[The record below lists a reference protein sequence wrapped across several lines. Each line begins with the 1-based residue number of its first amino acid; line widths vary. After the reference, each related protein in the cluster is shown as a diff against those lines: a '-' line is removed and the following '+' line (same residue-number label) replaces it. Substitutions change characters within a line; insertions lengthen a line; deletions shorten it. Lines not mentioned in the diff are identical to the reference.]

1 MRHVHHNVYQDGSR
15 FFGTFDFVSAPFDWG
30 PGYQRPRLPQKDLV
44 IYEVP
49 IRTFTASPS
58 SGLPESQRGT
68 YAGFKAKIPHL
79 KALGINAV
87 ELLPVFDWD
96 ELEFQRIRNPRE
108 HMVNIWGY
116 SHLSFMAIAPRLA
129 QAGGQDPSA
138 AAREFKDLV
147 RELHNNGI
155 EVILDVVYNHTVE
168 GTLSHGG
175 VVLSVAF
182 VFGCCTTVCLV
193 AG

>member
-1 MRHVHHNVYQDGSR
+1 M
-15 FFGTFDFVSAPFDWG
+15 GTFDFQSTPFDWG
-30 PGYQRPRLPQKDLV
+30 AGYQRPRLPQKDLV

-49 IRTFTASPS
+49 VRTFTASPS
-58 SGLPESQRGT
+58 SGLPELMRGT
-68 YAGFKAKIPHL
+68 YAGFMAKIPHL
-79 KALGINAV
+79 KALGVNAV

-138 AAREFKDLV
+138 AAREFKELV
-147 RELHNNGI
+147 RALHDNGI

-168 GTLSHGG
+168 GGKKM
-175 VVLSVAF
+175 A
-182 VFGCCTTVCLV
+182 TV
-193 AG
+193 